1 MSRKEYVDC
10 AGYDNYRSSIYVTC
24 TKVYVNCKFRFL
36 LSRSA
41 LNDDERGKIDSEVQ
55 EFISTCTDYIKRIQK
70 LVNACDNAGN

>member
-1 MSRKEYVDC
+1 MLIVLGMMIIIDLRNLYKGV
-10 AGYDNYRSSIYVTC
+10 
-24 TKVYVNCKFRFL
+24 CKFRFL